1 MKASGGLWQSID
13 TSEWRGQRKGR
24 KERRKGSTT
33 SNWGGETQEGN
44 CAEKQGKELQRRG
57 GVEGRGKGIGV
68 YLV

>member
-33 SNWGGETQEGN
+33 SNWGGKRRKETV
-44 CAEKQGKELQRRG
+44 QRNRGRNYKG
-57 GVEGRGKGIGV
+57 GVVWRAGEKG
-68 YLV
+68 